1 MNRGIYK
8 PRDYQ
13 QNSIGQVRAACSQ
26 GKKTILVLPTGGGKT
41 KTAVYG
47 IVQKAISK
55 GAPVVWLA
63 HRVEL
68 IGQADADLLS
78 AGVRTGIIR
87 GSTKPDPSALCQVAS
102 IQTLC
107 NRLDKLPPAK
117 VVVIDECHH
126 VRSATYM
133 SVVQRYQQT
142 GAIIVGLTATPE
154 RLDGKGLGDVFD
166 TIVETVTVRELI
178 ESGHLADY
186 EYFAPSLPDLT
197 GVKKT
202 AGDFH
207 RGGAAAAMD
216 KPTITGNL
224 VRHYQKHLGGRR
236 ALVFAAGVDHSK
248 KLVAAF
254 DLAGI
259 AAAHLDAKTPEA
271 ERRETLA
278 KFGAGDIQVVS
289 NVDLFDEGFD
299 VPACQG
305 VVIARPTQSFVK
317 HRQMIGRCLRVKA
330 DGSRAIILDHAG
342 NFLRHGMPDDIT
354 EWSLDDKAKTPTETP
369 SYKQCPQC
377 FAVLAI
383 QDRACHCCGYVF
395 TRVPRSGPEF
405 QDGTLE
411 KVKQKRWTTSEKRDL
426 YRTLMAKARASGY
439 MPGWAKRQYRNKT
452 KVWPKGFVDEIDRA
466 SFRLCKH
473 RKMSQATGRCKHCG
487 DYCGPGGLEKSYN

>member
-1 MNRGIYK
+1 M
-8 PRDYQ
+8 
-13 QNSIGQVRAACSQ
+13 
-26 GKKTILVLPTGGGKT
+26 
-41 KTAVYG
+41 
-47 IVQKAISK
+47 
-55 GAPVVWLA
+55 
-63 HRVEL
+63 
-68 IGQADADLLS
+68 
-78 AGVRTGIIR
+78 
-87 GSTKPDPSALCQVAS
+87 
-102 IQTLC
+102 
-107 NRLDKLPPAK
+107 
-117 VVVIDECHH
+117 
-126 VRSATYM
+126 
-133 SVVQRYQQT
+133 
-142 GAIIVGLTATPE
+142 
-154 RLDGKGLGDVFD
+154 
-166 TIVETVTVRELI
+166 
-178 ESGHLADY
+178 
-186 EYFAPSLPDLT
+186 
-197 GVKKT
+197 
-202 AGDFH
+202 
-207 RGGAAAAMD
+207 
-216 KPTITGNL
+216 
-224 VRHYQKHLGGRR
+224 
-236 ALVFAAGVDHSK
+236 
-248 KLVAAF
+248 
-254 DLAGI
+254 
-259 AAAHLDAKTPEA
+259 
-271 ERRETLA
+271 
-278 KFGAGDIQVVS
+278 VS